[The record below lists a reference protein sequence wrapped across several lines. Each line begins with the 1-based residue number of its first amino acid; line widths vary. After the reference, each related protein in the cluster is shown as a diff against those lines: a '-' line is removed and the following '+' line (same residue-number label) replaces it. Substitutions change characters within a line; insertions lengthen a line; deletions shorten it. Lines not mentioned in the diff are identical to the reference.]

1 MRGAAAEMMARHL
14 VQWRARLQG
23 DQLLVLRSKG
33 GATGSGRGI
42 PVTEATESGVAYVD
56 SAGPTDGPI
65 SFGGLVPDGVAQI
78 VVLAD
83 GEEHVGE
90 VTDNVF
96 AVEVPRP
103 AMHGATILWR
113 DASGRTIREASR

>member
-1 MRGAAAEMMARHL
+1 MMARHL